1 MSAPLPLEPRRPVVR
16 PLRVA
21 VAVTLTVAV
30 LALLVLEVAEARPL
44 LELAKT
50 ADPLWLAIAFAIA
63 LSGVL
68 LSAERWR
75 RVLAAMGHSVPLG
88 RALHAVFACWPL
100 STVTPSRAGDFG
112 RAWLVRDR
120 VPLRA
125 GASSVL
131 AERAIDVHTLLL
143 LGVACGALARLWL
156 QASVLAALVIAEWIT
171 VYLIVRKRGALAR
184 LGPLQRFGSTI
195 EQLGFGFDVLLARPL
210 ALLHVSLYSGA
221 IRLLTVGSLQAL
233 LWSVGAHIPFIA
245 LVAPWLLA
253 TLAGMLPLTI
263 AGMGTRDATFIA
275 LVATTS
281 AAALSEPQL
290 VFATIAYSLVAL
302 WSFALLGLPL
312 LLRVGLAREARR
324 TAA

>member
-1 MSAPLPLEPRRPVVR
+1 MIEPRRPVIR
-16 PLRVA
+16 TWRVV
-21 VAVTLTVAV
+21 VAVTLTMAV

-44 LELAKT
+44 LELART
-50 ADPLWLAIAFAIA
+50 ADPVWLGIAFAIA
-63 LSGVL
+63 LTGVL

-75 RVLAAMGHSVPLG
+75 QVLVAMGYRVPLG
-88 RALHAVFACWPL
+88 RALHVVFACWPL

-120 VPLRA
+120 VPLRE

-143 LGVACGALARLWL
+143 LGVGCGALAGLWL
-156 QASVLAALVIAEWIT
+156 QAGVLAALMIAEWFT
-171 VYLIVRKRGALAR
+171 VFLIVRKRGALAR
-184 LGPLQRFGSTI
+184 IGPLQRFGTTI
-195 EQLGFGFDVLLARPL
+195 EQLGFGFDALLARPM
-210 ALLHVSLYSGA
+210 ALLHVSIYSGA
-221 IRLLTVGSLQAL
+221 IRLLTVGALYAL
-233 LWSVGAHIPFIA
+233 LWSVGAHIPFVA

-275 LVATTS
+275 L
-281 AAALSEPQL
+281 AASGAVQPSEPQL

-312 LLRVGLAREARR
+312 LLRVGLAREARG
-324 TAA
+324 TAT